1 MADTAHTPSLVDPVP
16 LAQAL
21 IRCASVTPADAGALD
36 VLEAVLKPLGFAC
49 RRMTFGAVGNL
60 YAKRGQGR
68 PHLCFAGHT
77 DVVPPGDA
85 TSWRADPFAARIVE
99 DKLIGRGAADM
110 KGAIAAFAAA
120 LGATPQPPKGAISLL
135 ITGDEEGPAVDGTK
149 RVLDTLTAE
158 GEHFDHCLVGEPTS
172 GARLADTV
180 KTGRRGSY
188 NAVIIV
194 EGKQGHVAYPELALN
209 PVNVLLDLVADLR
222 AWRLDEGA
230 QGFDPSH
237 LEVTSI
243 DVGDGPHNMIPA
255 QARAKFNIRF
265 NANHT
270 GASLRAALE
279 ERRAAAA
286 ARAPGARITLEGR
299 ATGEAFYSTPGAF
312 AALVLDAAEAL
323 TGRRPALSTSGGT
336 SDARFIQALCPVVEL
351 GLSNDT
357 AHKVDEFVPVEDVR
371 TLARIYAKIIEDYFA
386 RF

>member
-1 MADTAHTPSLVDPVP
+1 
-16 LAQAL
+16 
-21 IRCASVTPADAGALD
+21 
-36 VLEAVLKPLGFAC
+36 
-49 RRMTFGAVGNL
+49 
-60 YAKRGQGR
+60 
-68 PHLCFAGHT
+68 
-77 DVVPPGDA
+77 
-85 TSWRADPFAARIVE
+85 
-99 DKLIGRGAADM
+99 
-110 KGAIAAFAAA
+110 
-120 LGATPQPPKGAISLL
+120 
-135 ITGDEEGPAVDGTK
+135 
-149 RVLDTLTAE
+149 
-158 GEHFDHCLVGEPTS
+158 
-172 GARLADTV
+172 
-180 KTGRRGSY
+180 
-188 NAVIIV
+188 
-194 EGKQGHVAYPELALN
+194 
-209 PVNVLLDLVADLR
+209 
-222 AWRLDEGA
+222 
-230 QGFDPSH
+230 
-237 LEVTSI
+237 
-243 DVGDGPHNMIPA
+243 MIPA